1 MLRVI
6 EVREGREIVKSS
18 NAHSGVTNF
27 YGVRDKGAKDQPF
40 DITFPR
46 LCDARAEVLQSSE
59 AGRTE

>member
-18 NAHSGVTNF
+18 NVQTGVANF
-27 YGVRDKGAKDQPF
+27 YGVRDKGAKNQPF
-40 DITFPR
+40 DVTFPR
-46 LCDARAEVLQSSE
+46 LCDARAEIIQSSD